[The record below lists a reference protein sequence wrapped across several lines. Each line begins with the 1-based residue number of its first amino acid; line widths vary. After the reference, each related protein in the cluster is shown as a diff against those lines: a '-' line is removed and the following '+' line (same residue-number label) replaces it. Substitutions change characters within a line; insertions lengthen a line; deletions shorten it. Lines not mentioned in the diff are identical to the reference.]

1 MKDKFLGGP
10 LVIAFLLASC
20 VQSLHPLFTEKDR
33 IFDQALVGTW
43 VEPDSKDMWI
53 FMRSGDRSYELIY
66 LEKGNPAKFEAHL
79 GKLGDATFL
88 DLYPHMPETSNDL
101 QKGHLLAVHTIS
113 RVWIGSDTLQI
124 VMLDHAW
131 LKKIL
136 ERDSEKVKHER
147 VGDQIVLTASTEE
160 LQKFVK
166 RYADD
171 PEAFPQRT
179 AGLIRQK

>member
-1 MKDKFLGGP
+1 MKNKLLGVP
-10 LVIAFLLASC
+10 LALAFLLASC
-20 VQSLHPLFTEKDR
+20 VQSLHPLFTEKDC

-43 VEPDSKDMWI
+43 LEPDSKDMWI
-53 FMRSGDRSYELIY
+53 FMRSGDKAYELIY
-66 LEKGNPAKFEAHL
+66 LEKGNPAKFQVHL
-79 GKLGDATFL
+79 GKLGNALFL

-113 RVWIGSDTLQI
+113 RVWIKDDTLQL

-131 LKKIL
+131 LKKML
-136 ERDSEKVKHER
+136 DRDSFVIKHER

-160 LQKFVK
+160 FQKFVR